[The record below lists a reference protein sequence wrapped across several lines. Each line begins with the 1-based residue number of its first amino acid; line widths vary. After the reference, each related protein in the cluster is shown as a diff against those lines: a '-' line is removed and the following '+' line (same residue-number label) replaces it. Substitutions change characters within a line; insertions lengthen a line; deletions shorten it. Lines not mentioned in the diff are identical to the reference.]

1 MAMVFNF
8 VQTITCGGDPIVLT
22 PDQNYSYWR
31 SATPKNS
38 EFTIDTFEQL
48 KEYVEKGEIC
58 SAYLSKKAVF
68 MDYGFI
74 KFTARNFK
82 PIKVEER
89 YKPVYKA
96 PLLDL
101 LHFLPADEMAD
112 WLKDHGLMG
121 IPSEALTNN

>member
-8 VQTITCGGDPIVLT
+8 VQTIICNGDPIVLT
-22 PDQNYSYWR
+22 PSQNYSYWR
-31 SATPKNS
+31 SGTPKNF
-38 EFTIDTFEQL
+38 EFIIDTFEQL
-48 KEYVEKGEIC
+48 KGYVEKGEIC

-82 PIKVEER
+82 PIKIEEK
-89 YKPVYKA
+89 YKPVRKA
-96 PLLDL
+96 SLLDL
-101 LHFLPADEMAD
+101 LQSLPADEMAD

-121 IPSEALTNN
+121 IPTEALTNN

>member
-8 VQTITCGGDPIVLT
+8 VQTIICNGNSVILT
-22 PDQNYSYWR
+22 SERNYSYWR
-31 SATPKNS
+31 STIPKDS
-38 EFTIDTFEQL
+38 EYTIDTFEQL

-68 MDYGFI
+68 MNYGFI

-82 PIKVEER
+82 PIKIEKK
-89 YKPVYKA
+89 YKPIHKA
-96 PLLDL
+96 SLLDL
-101 LHFLPADEMAD
+101 LQSLPADEMAD